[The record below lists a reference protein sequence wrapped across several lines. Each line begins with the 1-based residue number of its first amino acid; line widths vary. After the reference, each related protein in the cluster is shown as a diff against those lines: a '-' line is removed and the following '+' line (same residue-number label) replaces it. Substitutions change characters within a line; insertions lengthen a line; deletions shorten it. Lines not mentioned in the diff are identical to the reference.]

1 VNEEDAHKQDVATI
15 DDVRRR
21 MLSRRKIVFQALGF
35 LAGLVL
41 IAICFRTA
49 FQDGAD
55 WSRIREASPALL
67 TALLVTGLL
76 STVLDGMVFWAVMR
90 PYHRLGFMEVQG
102 ANMTASFLN
111 YGPVRLGTIFRIIFH
126 ARVDKI
132 PLIPI
137 LAWFA
142 AITVTTAA
150 CMGSVFVATLL
161 VGKPGVS
168 WACIVALLLAISG
181 VSLWFVSRSSMVRRR
196 ANGIERMFGDP
207 QALTA
212 GLVGR
217 LFVLASICVRMSLA
231 AQILEL
237 DIETDLVIMISIT
250 ALLSSFIPLGRFG
263 WREATVTL
271 VTARFAAESLGDV
284 DVTATAAQLALVE
297 SAGEALVVV
306 PLGTLTAI
314 WAFRRM
320 LATRRTG
327 STSSPAAS
335 DRK

>member
-1 VNEEDAHKQDVATI
+1 MTEQGKLPDDSAAI
-15 DDVRRR
+15 DDVRRK
-21 MLSRRKIVFQALGF
+21 MLSGRKIVFQVIGF
-35 LAGLVL
+35 VAGLVL

-55 WSRIREASPALL
+55 WSRIREASPGLI

-76 STVLDGMVFWAVMR
+76 STVLDGMVFWAIMR

-111 YGPVRLGTIFRIIFH
+111 YGPVRLGTIFRIVFH
-126 ARVDKI
+126 ARVDEI

-150 CMGSVFVATLL
+150 CMGSVFIATIL
-161 VGKPGVS
+161 VGSPGIAWS
-168 WACIVALLLAISG
+168 CIVAILLLLSG
-181 VSLWFVSRSSMVRRR
+181 ACLWLVSRTAMVRSR

-237 DIETDLVIMISIT
+237 DIETDLVVMISIT

-263 WREATVTL
+263 WREATVAL
-271 VTARFAAESLGDV
+271 VTARFAADSLGDV

-314 WAFRRM
+314 WAARRL
-320 LATRRTG
+320 LAKKKAG
-327 STSSPAAS
+327 KPEAS
-335 DRK
+335 D